1 MLTHFYWVDVRHLSN
16 LLFKSSSDLEA
27 DTEWEGERDDDHE
40 PRDGGQEPAAHP
52 YAGLRVVGGAAAHG
66 GLLLPVDADG
76 AHVGAALAILVT
88 PVGVD
93 LKENNQNQ
101 LRFLLS

>member
-1 MLTHFYWVDVRHLSN
+1 MLTHFYWADVRHLSN

-27 DTEWEGERDDDHE
+27 DTEGEGERDDDHE

-88 PVGVD
+88 TVGVD

>member
-1 MLTHFYWVDVRHLSN
+1 MLTHFYWADVRHLSN

-27 DTEWEGERDDDHE
+27 DTEGEGERDDDHE

-66 GLLLPVDADG
+66 WLLLPVDADS

-88 PVGVD
+88 TVGVD

>member
-1 MLTHFYWVDVRHLSN
+1 MLTHFYWADVRHLSN

-27 DTEWEGERDDDHE
+27 DTEGEGERDDDHE

-66 GLLLPVDADG
+66 WLLLPVDADC

-101 LRFLLS
+101 LRFLL